1 MVELLSLEMAVARL
15 RAKRAELSLKQ
26 AKAMLY
32 DNHGLAVS
40 LALCSRIRV
49 GQARA
54 RAARRRLLKMV
65 PSTSALRD
73 TAP

>member
-1 MVELLSLEMAVARL
+1 MMVELLTLEMAVARL

-26 AKAMLY
+26 AKAMLD

-40 LALCSRIRV
+40 LALCSRIRA

-54 RAARRRLLKMV
+54 KAARRRLLKMA
-65 PSTSALRD
+65 PPT
-73 TAP
+73 TAH